1 MLEKI
6 QKINILQRIWIFI
19 IGKETPNTLTQ
30 ASVAIGFFVWLYL
43 FSWHLIT
50 FVTLSL
56 MGTLKNADKIEIA
69 FARVGR
75 QYAGYIFGDVT
86 AYLMVHSIIQFIV
99 FGVSLTGLIL
109 IWRKKKLGFLL
120 YIFSNVATYI
130 VTFFILGS
138 KYMFNELS
146 FYDFLILLTVTL
158 YFAAG
163 YFLFYRGK

>member
-1 MLEKI
+1 MIEKI

-30 ASVAIGFFVWLYL
+30 ASVMVGFFVWLYL

-50 FVTLSL
+50 FVTLTL
-56 MGTLKNADKIEIA
+56 MGTLKNADKIELA

-86 AYLMVHSIIQFIV
+86 SYLMVHSVAQFIV

-120 YIFSNVATYI
+120 YIFSNAATYI

-138 KYMFNELS
+138 KYMYNELS
-146 FYDFLILLTVTL
+146 FYDFLILLTATL

-163 YFLFYRGK
+163 YFLFYRNK